1 LRIARQRPAPAVI
14 AVVMAGVMMAG
25 AVSAAEISAGWAV
38 TDVGLHEDGGG
49 LVLGLGSRTTLKPAT
64 LDLVY
69 ALEYVQKRGAQP
81 TWFVDPVDFLV
92 LADAE
97 VTLHVLQP
105 IALVE
110 LTSVSKPWP
119 RPYAG
124 LSVALK
130 LAEQWSDFP
139 GEPSS
144 EWGYEDLDFAAHL
157 GLTGEVGP
165 VRLDVRFSQGLTG
178 QLVADPTAGAPVKAE
193 DPLPDVDEPTE
204 GARLS
209 HWQATV
215 VYVF

>member
-1 LRIARQRPAPAVI
+1 
-14 AVVMAGVMMAG
+14 MAGLVLAGAVMAG
-25 AVSAAEISAGWAV
+25 AVRAAEVSAGWAV

-64 LDLVY
+64 WDLVT

-81 TWFVDPVDFLV
+81 TWFADPVDFLV

-105 IALVE
+105 VALVE
-110 LTSVSKPWP
+110 LTSVSRPWP

-130 LAEQWSDFP
+130 VSEQWSDFP

-144 EWGYEDLDFAAHL
+144 AWGYKDLDFAAHL
-157 GLTGEVGP
+157 GLTREVGP
-165 VRLDVRFSQGLTG
+165 LRLDVRYSPGLTG
-178 QLVADPTAGAPVKAE
+178 QLVADPTSGAPDKAE
-193 DPLPDVDEPTE
+193 DPLPGVAEPTE

-209 HWQATV
+209 HWQATA
-215 VYVF
+215 VFTF